1 MNLDVIKEKFSLEGQ
16 TALITGSGRGIGR
29 GLAIALAKAGADIVV
44 VDIIEENVWET
55 ARSLGSTVG
64 IKAHPYV
71 ADLSKI
77 GMIPKYVEEIV
88 DKCKKIDILIN
99 NAGIQ
104 IRKPALEFTIEEWN
118 KVITI
123 HLTVSF
129 AMAQAIVPEMIK
141 RGGGKII
148 NIVSLNSV
156 MAVPHIMAYV
166 AAKSGV
172 AGLTRSMAVEWSQY
186 NIRANA
192 IGPGFCRTE
201 LTEKLLSDQEK
212 MKWVMGRIPMK
223 RLAEPEN
230 DLGYVAVFLSSN
242 ASSYITGQTIFVD
255 GGWLA
260 S

>member
-1 MNLDVIKEKFSLEGQ
+1 MQN
-16 TALITGSGRGIGR
+16 SG
-29 GLAIALAKAGADIVV
+29 
-44 VDIIEENVWET
+44 
-55 ARSLGSTVG
+55 
-64 IKAHPYV
+64 
-71 ADLSKI
+71 
-77 GMIPKYVEEIV
+77 
-88 DKCKKIDILIN
+88 
-99 NAGIQ
+99 
-104 IRKPALEFTIEEWN
+104 
-118 KVITI
+118 ITI

-148 NIVSLNSV
+148 NIASLNSV